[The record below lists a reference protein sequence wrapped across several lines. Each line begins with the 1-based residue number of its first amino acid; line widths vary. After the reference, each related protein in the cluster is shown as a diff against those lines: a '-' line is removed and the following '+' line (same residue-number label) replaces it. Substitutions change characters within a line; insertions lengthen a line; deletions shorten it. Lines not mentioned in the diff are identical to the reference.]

1 MNGQDVLGALGTVID
16 ADLSAVDRDRL
27 AALVRLT
34 SESRA
39 CIDAFEMRLAARADE
54 LAAFGACESAAS
66 LFAREGRRS
75 TGRAESAA
83 RRATVCAQLPALERA
98 LAEGRITSEHVD
110 AVADVA
116 RTLNESGRAELRE
129 VDETLAKS
137 AAASS
142 VDVFTKECRQLGRI
156 LSRDEG
162 VSRHARLRQQ
172 RQVRRWIDRHTGMD
186 NTLISLD
193 PEADSKMWTAINDA
207 VGKARS
213 EKQDPD
219 LTWDQLQA
227 DTVVDLITGARA
239 TEQRSP
245 EVSVLIDIET
255 LRNGLHDDTVS
266 ETSDGVPLPPD
277 VIRRMACDADI
288 LPIVL
293 GGDSEVLDVGRE
305 KRLATRRQRTALKNM
320 YSTCGFPGCTM
331 TFDACKIH
339 HVTPWEHGGTTNLD
353 NLLPLCERE
362 HHHLVHEGGWQL
374 ALQPDRTVTIHR
386 PDGTLFFE
394 GNTTNRKPRHQA
406 A

>member
-16 ADLSAVDRDRL
+16 ADLPAVDRDRL
-27 AALVRLT
+27 AALVRLVRDA
-34 SESRA
+34 RA
-39 CIDAFEMRLAARADE
+39 CIDAFEIRVATLADQLAAD
-54 LAAFGACESAAS
+54 GACESAAS
-66 LFAREGRRS
+66 LLAGDGRRS
-75 TGRAESAA
+75 TRQSETAA
-83 RRATVCAQLPALERA
+83 RRAEVCAQLPALQRA
-98 LAEGRITSEHVD
+98 LAEGGISAEHID

-116 RTLNESGRAELRE
+116 RTLNESGKAELWDL
-129 VDETLAKS
+129 DETLAKT
-137 AAASS
+137 AAVSS
-142 VDVFTKECRQLGRI
+142 VDVFIRECRHLGRI
-156 LSRDEG
+156 MSGDEG
-162 VSRHARLRQQ
+162 VSRFALQRQQ
-172 RQVRRWIDRHTGMD
+172 RQVRRWVDRQTGMH
-186 NTLISLD
+186 NTLLSLD
-193 PEADSKMWTAINDA
+193 PETDAKMWTAINEG
-207 VGKARS
+207 VGRARA

-219 LTWDQLQA
+219 LSWDQLQA

-239 TEQRSP
+239 TDRRNP

-255 LRNGLHDDTVS
+255 LRDGVHDNTVS

-320 YSTCGFPGCTM
+320 YSTCGFPGCTV

-374 ALQPDRTVTIHR
+374 TLQPDRTVTIHR
-386 PDGTLFFE
+386 PDGTPFYK
-394 GNTTNRKPRHQA
+394 GNTTNRRPRHQA